1 MNEQTEHWK
10 GRFGDQYIDRN
21 KSEDL
26 LASYTAMWAK
36 ILAKTEGV
44 NSALEIGANVGL
56 NLDAIS
62 RLRPGVH
69 CEAIETNE
77 LACRQ
82 LQRKGYVAHNIAAQ
96 ETWDAIVQYDLV
108 FTRGVLIHVEP
119 AYLPDVYKKMVGAT
133 SRYIVVAEYFAPQVE
148 MIPYRGEMNRLWRND
163 FAADIMSRHHNL
175 RLVDYGFI
183 WKYDPTFSQDNITWF
198 LMEKK

>member
-1 MNEQTEHWK
+1 MSEFWK
-10 GRFGDQYIDRN
+10 GRFGDQYIERN

-96 ETWDAIVQYDLV
+96 ETWDAIGVSDVLSAMAPAAAPGCAPLISSISQSFNASV
-108 FTRGVLIHVEP
+108 SKASSRVARSRPHRPGTTRRAGMTMKFVN
-119 AYLPDVYKKMVGAT
+119 AAT
-133 SRYIVVAEYFAPQVE
+133 NSE
-148 MIPYRGEMNRLWRND
+148 
-163 FAADIMSRHHNL
+163 S
-175 RLVDYGFI
+175 
-183 WKYDPTFSQDNITWF
+183 
-198 LMEKK
+198 